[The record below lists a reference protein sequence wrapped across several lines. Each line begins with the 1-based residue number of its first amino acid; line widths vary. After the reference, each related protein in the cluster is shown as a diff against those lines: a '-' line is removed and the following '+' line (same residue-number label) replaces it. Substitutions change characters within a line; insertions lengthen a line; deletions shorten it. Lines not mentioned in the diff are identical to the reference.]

1 MHFLIW
7 NECYV
12 AGGADWSLIDLISHW
27 PDKDD
32 RFTLYVNRT
41 HEGLPLLRDKM
52 PGTVEIREFTTFLEM
67 AAETLGKYPVLKF
80 TPFRKLVMV
89 WKIVTNYGQLKHQL
103 AGVDCDA
110 VLFNNGGYP
119 GALTSYMV
127 STIAGKKGVGKS
139 VMIVR
144 NYPPYHFTKS
154 LVMRAVRRIC
164 NRTMDRIIT
173 VSDSLKQAMVESS
186 GIDEAL
192 LTTIHN
198 GVSLDNK
205 AAGNGHLPAAFVPG
219 YSVGIVGTLQARK
232 GHRVLFEAWTDVH
245 ARFPQ
250 AKLYVI
256 GSAISGDK
264 EGLLAYAKQL
274 GISGA
279 VVWIDFTG
287 DIGAIYQ
294 ALDVVVTP
302 SLEFESFGRTLVE
315 AMAFSK
321 PAVASKVG
329 GMVELIEDG
338 VDGFLVDKNDTA
350 ALAARICQL
359 LESGDKRKE
368 MGKAGHAKYLRS
380 FTADAMARRYY
391 DVFND
396 GANLEFPPPIA

>member
-1 MHFLIW
+1 MRYLIW

-12 AGGADWSLIDLISHW
+12 AGGADWSLIDLISLW

-32 RFTLYVNRT
+32 RFTLYINRT

-67 AAETLGKYPVLKF
+67 AAETLAKYPALKF
-80 TPFRKLVMV
+80 APFRKLVMV
-89 WKIVTNYGQLKHQL
+89 WKIAVNYGQLKRTL
-103 AGVDCDA
+103 AGLDYDA

-127 STIAGKKGVGKS
+127 STIARKKGVGKL

-144 NYPPYHFTKS
+144 NYPPYHFSKI

-173 VSDSLKQAMVESS
+173 VSDSLKQAMVECS

-205 AAGNGHLPAAFVPG
+205 TADQAATFVPG

-232 GHRVLFEAWTDVH
+232 GHRVLFEAWANVH

-250 AKLYVI
+250 AKLYVV
-256 GSAISGDK
+256 GSPKSGDK
-264 EGLLAYAKQL
+264 EGLVRYAESLA
-274 GISGA
+274 ISDA
-279 VVWIDFTG
+279 VVWIDFTS

-294 ALDVVVTP
+294 ALDVIVTP

-321 PAVASKVG
+321 PAVASKIG
-329 GMVELIEDG
+329 GMVELIDNG
-338 VDGFLVDKNDTA
+338 VDGFLVDRNDPE
-350 ALAARICQL
+350 ALAERICRL
-359 LESGDKRKE
+359 LGSEATRKE

-380 FTADAMARRYY
+380 FTADAMARKYHEL
-391 DVFND
+391 FN
-396 GANLEFPPPIA
+396 